1 MKNELK
7 QTILR
12 ANGDELKYKFY
23 CYFLNTFSIYNKKL
37 KIEGSHENIFYE
49 QEYFRIGNLSDVK
62 EFSICGGNSKQ
73 VKDIEEIKQLKY
85 LKIYYENL
93 TRQEFSEIIKSV
105 RNFYLQCGVYIDCLV
120 IDSIIDLY
128 YDESGKY
135 KSI

>member
-12 ANGDELKYKFY
+12 AKGDELKYKFY

-93 TRQEFSEIIKSV
+93 TS
-105 RNFYLQCGVYIDCLV
+105 
-120 IDSIIDLY
+120 
-128 YDESGKY
+128 
-135 KSI
+135 

>member
-1 MKNELK
+1 M
-7 QTILR
+7 
-12 ANGDELKYKFY
+12 
-23 CYFLNTFSIYNKKL
+23 
-37 KIEGSHENIFYE
+37 
-49 QEYFRIGNLSDVK
+49 SDVK
-62 EFSICGGNSKQ
+62 EFSICSGNSKQ

>member
-12 ANGDELKYKFY
+12 AKGDELKYKFY

-37 KIEGSHENIFYE
+37 KIEGSHENIFYA

-62 EFSICGGNSKQ
+62 EFSICSGNSKQ